1 MEQKIE
7 KVCELME
14 RVIKLNEKAK
24 GHFFNFDFS
33 GNTKQVNFDKWEKQG
48 DRTFNLIY
56 SCHSYLE
63 KPELSV
69 SLEDIEK
76 LIEAEEEAQK
86 EIEQ

>member
-7 KVCELME
+7 KVTELMA

-24 GHFFNFDFS
+24 EHFFRFEFG
-33 GNTKQVNFDKWEKQG
+33 GNTKRVNFDKWDKS
-48 DRTFNLIY
+48 FNIIY
-56 SCHSYLE
+56 SHYSYLD

-76 LIEAEEEAQK
+76 LITAEEEAQK